1 MRPRPGAGGRVPCRY
16 VAELGAR
23 TAAGP
28 LLVDAGCR
36 GDVTLLDR
44 ARATEH
50 NSAVAQQEYLA
61 RVRATG
67 V

>member
-1 MRPRPGAGGRVPCRY
+1 LA
-16 VAELGAR
+16 ALGAR

-36 GDVTLLDR
+36 GDVTLLYR

-50 NSAVAQQEYLA
+50 NSAVAPQEYLV